1 VVNEKRKELAM
12 SERVYEVSGMT
23 CAHCVAAVTEE
34 VSAVPGVRE
43 VQVDLETGRV
53 AVRGQDADEDAVRAA
68 VLRAGYTLA

>member
-1 VVNEKRKELAM
+1 MNEKRKELAM

>member
-1 VVNEKRKELAM
+1 MTEHLYTVE
-12 SERVYEVSGMT
+12 GMT